1 MPKIRRARIP
11 EAVLAHLLDR
21 MRDRAVGFQQLT
33 ELSEWLDSDPIV
45 PDGKWFKRFEHFIAC
60 GEGEL
65 IKTFLRPGQSAVGIE
80 ME

>member
-21 MRDRAVGFQQLT
+21 MRDRAVGFQQLN
-33 ELSEWLDSDPIV
+33 ELSAWLDSDPIV
-45 PDGKWFKRFEHFIAC
+45 PEGKWFKRFNGFTAC

-65 IKTFLRPGQSAVGIE
+65 IKTFLRPGQSAIGKE
-80 ME
+80 L